1 MTQAS
6 GSYPLGGQSCLWFQG
21 QQMRFGLQQGA
32 SGLRHLPSLQ
42 YPGVGR
48 FTIFGPYDQGL

>member
-48 FTIFGPYDQGL
+48 FTFFWAL